1 MPIYENEPISAV
13 AHAMNSLNYLK
24 EVYIAGGFQKHEQE
38 IASLRISRETTAG
51 FKSFIR
57 TYLEKTKKLEVP
69 SHFVYKTSIVKPFL
83 LNSEL
88 RKSISEENPTSNQAK
103 PMEESPGVRKKKLIN
118 VSIIVYYAKQFEALR
133 MDNGILLSSFLRS
146 MGCSAQWMENTGG
159 KSKASFIKSFDNLYI
174 FKELEKKEFSM
185 FFNYANSYFDYLWKC
200 NNKKKP
206 SVLTKIYGF
215 FEVKVKSSRYYYVA
229 MENLFSGLENQATE
243 LEIYDLKGSDT
254 NRYVERKKKGQTLLD
269 TNFKIDQNGQPLA
282 LKLVDKKFVDIAFE
296 NDTRFLKKHDL
307 VDYSLLA
314 ILDRE
319 RGIIR
324 MGIIDYLREYTW
336 DKKVETVAKK
346 ISKGGATPTI
356 VSPEE
361 YRERFKKAM
370 NRYFMEIHG

>member
-1 MPIYENEPISAV
+1 M
-13 AHAMNSLNYLK
+13 
-24 EVYIAGGFQKHEQE
+24 
-38 IASLRISRETTAG
+38 
-51 FKSFIR
+51 
-57 TYLEKTKKLEVP
+57 
-69 SHFVYKTSIVKPFL
+69 
-83 LNSEL
+83 
-88 RKSISEENPTSNQAK
+88 EENTTSNQAK

-118 VSIIVYYAKQFEALR
+118 VSIILYYAKQFEALR

-215 FEVKVKSSRYYYVA
+215 FEVKIKSSRYYYVA
-229 MENLFSGLENQATE
+229 MENLFSGLENQAGQ

-254 NRYVERKKKGQTLLD
+254 NRYVEKKKKGQTLLD
-269 TNFKIDQNGQPLA
+269 TNFKIDQNGEPLA
-282 LKLVDKKFVDIAFE
+282 LKLVDKKFLDIAFE

-356 VSPEE
+356 VSPDE

-370 NRYFMEIHG
+370 NRYFMEMHG